1 MKQNREGFDRRVEFQ
16 DIIWSVSNKVVYLQY
31 KIEVMMVSVGRH
43 VVSKEGTYRRVGTY
57 LYSILFFIYIE

>member
-1 MKQNREGFDRRVEFQ
+1 MVEFQ
-16 DIIWSVSNKVVYLQY
+16 DIIWSVSNKKVYLQY

-43 VVSKEGTYRRVGTY
+43 TPSSEVVYRRVGTY